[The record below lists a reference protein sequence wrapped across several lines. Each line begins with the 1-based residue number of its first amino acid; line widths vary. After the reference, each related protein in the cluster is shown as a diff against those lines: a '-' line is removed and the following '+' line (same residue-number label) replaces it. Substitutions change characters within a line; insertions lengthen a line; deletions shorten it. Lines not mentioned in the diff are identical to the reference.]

1 VPPNTQLVI
10 FIDEI
15 DSVLSL
21 PFGTD
26 ELFAA
31 IRQCYNRRA
40 EEPLLE
46 RLTFCLL
53 GVASPSDLIRDPHTT
68 PFNIGRRV
76 ELRDFQPREA
86 TALEVGLQ
94 LGAAATP
101 LRSPRTAQRLL
112 RRILYWT
119 DGHPY
124 LTQRLC
130 REVAE
135 TAGSHD
141 ARAVDR
147 ICRSLFLTPGA
158 QNRDDNL
165 LFVHK
170 RLVNRDDDVAA
181 YLDLYQRI
189 RAGHPVRC
197 DETDPRVPELRLSG
211 IVRDEKGLL
220 RVRNRIYHRVF
231 DQRWLE
237 TQMPDAEVR
246 RQRTAYVRGLRRSA
260 AVVGGV
266 AAVIAGL
273 VGWGIW
279 SADLARKSAAE
290 SRRLATEKGA
300 ALTHSQQLGYVS
312 SIKSAWQAV
321 QLGNYDQATDLLDA
335 YLPKRGEPDLRSW
348 EWAYLWSVCHPERL
362 ILRKHGQPLW
372 ALLFRQADSEL
383 LSSDA
388 GHLTLRHQL
397 PEGEGRVAYSSG
409 GAEDRRSN
417 VISANGKT
425 LFCLVR
431 GKSQAAS
438 SSKPWELRA
447 IDLASGRAR
456 VLTRSPEDL
465 TQLHT
470 SANGDLVTTVTMRER
485 PRRVRLWDGDG
496 RPVGMLSDGDHS
508 ISAVAVAP
516 SGASIATA
524 NREGEVVLWDRRTL
538 REISRRRCS
547 ASPVTHLEFSAS
559 GETLVAVGARMRAVA
574 VRTGALGPEVA
585 WRGKRIF
592 AVALSADGKQ
602 GAVAAGDPARLD
614 APGEVEVW
622 DLARGRMIRRLRGH
636 TGPVTALAFG
646 SGHLLATGGW
656 DRTVRIWDPAAS
668 PKPEVRGGTGQA
680 EFGIAFWPSRDSVA
694 IRGAGRITLASAST
708 ASPAGSLPAPLAGPM
723 EVSASG
729 QLLAVA
735 SGKHALVWSRPRESS
750 AVRFAHPAAVKSLA
764 FAPNGHELATA
775 DAAGVIRTWDLAT
788 RHATRRPE
796 TGYAVAFDPAGR
808 GLAVA
813 GPEGRLTVE
822 QGPGRTPL
830 RLQIAGLG
838 TRPMRFSPDGRYLAV
853 RTHHS
858 VSVIDRVTAAEV
870 MLKAHQQ
877 DVRTV
882 AFSRDSRTIATAGR
896 DRAIHLWNLATGEE
910 LGVLEGGET
919 GNSVAFSPDGTR
931 LVAGG
936 TDGVTRVWTAATAG
950 SPGWPR

>member
-1 VPPNTQLVI
+1 MSDGASSFFVTGGTMGQDTPSYVARQADTELYEGLRRGEFCYVLTARQMGKSSLMVRTANRLREDGATVVTLDLTVVGQNLTIEQWYYGLLNLMARQLGRRAELRRYWDDHADLGPLQRFMDALRDVVLGTNQPPAPDADSVTRADQYPTPEHLNTRTPEHLNTPVSAPQRLPSVPPNTQLVI

-141 ARAVDR
+141 GRAVDR
-147 ICRSLFLTPGA
+147 ICRGLFLTPGA

-170 RLVNRDDDVAA
+170 RLVNREDDVTA
-181 YLDLYQRI
+181 YLDLYRRI
-189 RAGHPVRC
+189 RAGHQVRC

-220 RVRNRIYHRVF
+220 RVRNRIYYRVF
-231 DQRWLE
+231 GPRWIE

-246 RQRTAYVRGLRRSA
+246 RLRTAYVRGLRRSA
-260 AVVGGV
+260 AVAGGV
-266 AAVIAGL
+266 ATVMAGL
-273 VGWGIW
+273 AGWGVV
-279 SADLARKSAAE
+279 SSYQARKSEAKLLRIADE
-290 SRRLATEKGA
+290 RGRALARAT
-300 ALTHSQQLGYVS
+300 QLVYVS
-312 SIKSAWQAV
+312 NIKSAWRAV
-321 QLGNYDQATDLLDA
+321 QLGNYVQATELLDA
-335 YLPKRGEPDLRSW
+335 FVPKRGEPDLRSW
-348 EWAYLWSVCHPERL
+348 EWAYLWSICHPERL
-362 ILRKHGQPLW
+362 ILRNHGQPLW
-372 ALLFRQADSEL
+372 ALLFRQDGSEL

-388 GHLTLRHQL
+388 GHLTLRHRL
-397 PEGEGRVAYSSG
+397 PEGEGQVAYSPT

-425 LFCLVR
+425 LFCLAR
-431 GKSQAAS
+431 RKSQTTSGSEA
-438 SSKPWELRA
+438 WELRA
-447 IDLASGRAR
+447 IDLASGGTR
-456 VLTRSPEDL
+456 VLTRSPDDL

-470 SANGDLVTTVTMRER
+470 SANGDLVTTVTVSER

-496 RPVGMLSDGDHS
+496 HLVGMLRDGDQS

-516 SGASIATA
+516 GGASIATA
-524 NREGEVVLWDRRTL
+524 NRQGEVVLWDRRTL
-538 REISRRRCS
+538 RAISRWGCS
-547 ASPVTHLEFSAS
+547 ASPITHLAFSAS
-559 GETLVAVGARMRAVA
+559 GETLLAAGARMRTVS
-574 VRTGALGPEVA
+574 VRTGSLGPEVA
-585 WRGKRIF
+585 WSGKRIF

-602 GAVAAGDPARLD
+602 GAVAASDPARLD
-614 APGEVEVW
+614 APGEAEVW

-636 TGPVTALAFG
+636 TGPVTALAFR
-646 SGHLLATGGW
+646 SDHLLATGGW

-668 PKPEVRGGTGQA
+668 PKPEVRGGTGQP
-680 EFGIAFWPSRDSVA
+680 EFGVAFWPSPDSLA
-694 IRGAGRITLASAST
+694 IRGAGNITLASAST
-708 ASPAGSLPAPLAGPM
+708 ASPTGSLPAPFAGPM
-723 EVSASG
+723 EVS
-729 QLLAVA
+729 
-735 SGKHALVWSRPRESS
+735 
-750 AVRFAHPAAVKSLA
+750 
-764 FAPNGHELATA
+764 
-775 DAAGVIRTWDLAT
+775 
-788 RHATRRPE
+788 
-796 TGYAVAFDPAGR
+796 
-808 GLAVA
+808 
-813 GPEGRLTVE
+813 
-822 QGPGRTPL
+822 
-830 RLQIAGLG
+830 
-838 TRPMRFSPDGRYLAV
+838 
-853 RTHHS
+853 
-858 VSVIDRVTAAEV
+858 
-870 MLKAHQQ
+870 
-877 DVRTV
+877 
-882 AFSRDSRTIATAGR
+882 
-896 DRAIHLWNLATGEE
+896 
-910 LGVLEGGET
+910 
-919 GNSVAFSPDGTR
+919 
-931 LVAGG
+931 
-936 TDGVTRVWTAATAG
+936 
-950 SPGWPR
+950 